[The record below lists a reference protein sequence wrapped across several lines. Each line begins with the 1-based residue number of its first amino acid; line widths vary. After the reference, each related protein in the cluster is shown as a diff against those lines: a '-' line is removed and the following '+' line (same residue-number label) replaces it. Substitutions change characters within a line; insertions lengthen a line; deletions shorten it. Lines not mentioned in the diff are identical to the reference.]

1 MINNLMEIFERL
13 LIIIKN
19 IYIFFLCKKQVSKII
34 ISEPIQ
40 IEEKKIEKY
49 EDKYKKELE
58 TLKNKNE
65 NKNENNELS
74 DLSLS
79 HLLEYCPIG
88 NVLLYY
94 NTEIEAF
101 EYYSDVSIPYR
112 YLETIGRKYAVLME
126 RPDIYI
132 DIEDEIKKKKL
143 EIESKKNEKPQEIEK
158 KNNVFANFKS
168 YNAKSGQNVSTPMTK
183 GRSEGGI
190 QIPSNLKRKFK
201 SAINEQNENI
211 LLDVSNRYIN
221 KGKLSNFLFL
231 KKPVVKKETLSY
243 KDFLKQQKNNID
255 RL

>member
-1 MINNLMEIFERL
+1 MINNLIQIFERL
-13 LIIIKN
+13 LIVIKN
-19 IYIFFLCKKQVSKII
+19 IFFFYLYKKQVLKTIKPEI
-34 ISEPIQ
+34 TPIK
-40 IEEKKIEKY
+40 EKKIEKY

-65 NKNENNELS
+65 NNKLS

-79 HLLEYCPIG
+79 HLFEYCPIG
-88 NVLLYY
+88 NVILYY
-94 NTEIEAF
+94 NSEMEAF

-112 YLETIGRKYAVLME
+112 YLETIGRKYAVLMK

-132 DIEDEIKKKKL
+132 DIEDEIRKKKI
-143 EIESKKNEKPQEIEK
+143 EIESKKNEKPPEMEK

-168 YNAKSGQNVSTPMTK
+168 YNSKSGQKVNTPMTK
-183 GRSEGGI
+183 GRSESAI

-211 LLDVSNRYIN
+211 LIDVSNRYIN
-221 KGKLSNFLFL
+221 KGKLSNFSFL
-231 KKPVVKKETLSY
+231 KKPVVKKEILTY